1 MVFMLHQALVT
12 VDPLYQEEPHWQ
24 EECVKLSKISELREV
39 FAIRG
44 VYIREAVRSVAS
56 HKHESDFNE
65 CTRVF

>member
-1 MVFMLHQALVT
+1 M
-12 VDPLYQEEPHWQ
+12 
-24 EECVKLSKISELREV
+24 KLSKISELSEV